1 MPKQVGRKVDGTR
14 RARLTPRLLGGTCLS
29 TPGSRL
35 ALAMLVAAGTPQ
47 FENRGAIQKRHVPGE
62 MRMGLASTDMY
73 LPRP

>member
-1 MPKQVGRKVDGTR
+1 
-14 RARLTPRLLGGTCLS
+14 LS

-62 MRMGLASTDMY
+62 MQMGLASTDIY